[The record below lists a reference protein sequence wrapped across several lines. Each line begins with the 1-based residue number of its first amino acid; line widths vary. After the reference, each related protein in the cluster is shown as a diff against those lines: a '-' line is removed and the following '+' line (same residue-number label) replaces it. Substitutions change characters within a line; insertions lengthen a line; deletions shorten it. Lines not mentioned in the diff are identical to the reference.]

1 MYMGQLNIH
10 LNQRF
15 EKAILRLMKLRGLK
29 TKSETVRA
37 AVEEALER
45 AEKRSRRGENYK
57 EWLGLGLRAPLNP
70 SPRFH
75 SDDDL
80 WR

>member
-10 LNQRF
+10 LNERF

-29 TKSETVRA
+29 TKSETVRT

-45 AEKRSRRGENYK
+45 AEKRSRQGENYR
-57 EWLGLGLRAPLNP
+57 EWLGLGIGAPLNP
-70 SPRFH
+70 SPRFQ